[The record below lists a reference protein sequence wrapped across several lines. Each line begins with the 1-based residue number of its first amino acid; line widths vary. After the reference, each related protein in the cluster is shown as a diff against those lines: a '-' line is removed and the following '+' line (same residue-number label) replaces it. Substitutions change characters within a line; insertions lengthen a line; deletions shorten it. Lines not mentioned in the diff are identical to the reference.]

1 MNLFQIATVLI
12 TLSALFSYANFQY
25 LRMPNKIGVMAIAL
39 ALSLA
44 LLLAGKLGLADAR
57 EHAAEILRG
66 IDFNETLFHGML
78 AFLLFAGAQNLDINA
93 LRSEKAA
100 VVLLATVSV
109 IVSTVVVGSAI
120 WMVMD
125 LIGTHADLDQALLFG
140 ALVSPT
146 DPIAV
151 IGIMKNAQA
160 PKSLEV
166 QMSGE
171 SLFNDGIGV
180 VIFIVILELTISPA
194 PISALHITTL
204 FLEEA
209 AGGLLFGLGAGYLV
223 YSMLKRIDNFQV
235 EILLTLMLA
244 MAAYALAEM
253 LPIPV
258 SGPIAVVAAGM
269 LVGNQGRAFAMSAE
283 TREHVDRF
291 WELIDEILNAA
302 LFVLIGL
309 EVLAIPWR
317 WSFAIA
323 GVASI
328 LITLAARWISVAG
341 VISLLRFAQPVAS
354 GTISILT
361 WGGLRGGISVALA
374 LSLPPMKDRDLIVAM
389 TYIVVIFSII
399 VQGLTVG
406 KLTRHF
412 ITVAASSAVE
422 QLPLSTV
429 KSSDEIRVT
438 HGEEEIA
445 Q

>member
-1 MNLFQIATVLI
+1 MMNLFQIAALLI
-12 TLSALFSYANFQY
+12 TLSALFSYVNLQY
-25 LRMPNKIGVMAIAL
+25 LRMPSKIGVMAIAL
-39 ALSLA
+39 TLSLT
-44 LLLAGKLGLADAR
+44 LLLGGILGLSDPK
-57 EHAAEILRG
+57 EQAAEILRG
-66 IDFNETLFHGML
+66 IDFNETLFQGML
-78 AFLLFAGAQNLDINA
+78 AFLLFAGAQHLDLND

-100 VVLLATVSV
+100 VLLLATVSV
-109 IVSTVVVGSAI
+109 VVSTVAVGTAI
-120 WMVMD
+120 WLVLD
-125 LIGTHADLDQALLFG
+125 LIGLHPIFHQALLFG

-151 IGIMKNAQA
+151 IGIMKSAQA

-180 VIFIVILELTISPA
+180 VVFMVILELTVSPESISPA
-194 PISALHITTL
+194 HVITL
-204 FLEEA
+204 FFEEA
-209 AGGLLFGLGAGYLV
+209 VGGLLFGLGAGYLV

-244 MAAYALAEM
+244 MGAYALAEM

-258 SGPIAVVAAGM
+258 SAPIAVVAAGI

-283 TREHVDRF
+283 TRENVDRF

-309 EVLAIPWR
+309 EVLVIPLR

-323 GVASI
+323 GFASI

-341 VISLLRFAQPVAS
+341 VMSILRLARPIAL

-374 LSLPPMKDRDLIVAM
+374 LSLPPEKDRDLIVAM
-389 TYIVVIFSII
+389 TYMVVIFSII
-399 VQGLTVG
+399 VQGLTIG

-412 ITVAASSAVE
+412 IAATTSSEINRPTLKPMVGA
-422 QLPLSTV
+422 
-429 KSSDEIRVT
+429 KS
-438 HGEEEIA
+438 
-445 Q
+445 